1 MWNETYVFVLNKSRY
16 QNFHLSCM
24 KDKWK
29 TKYPTRFEDTLGKKT
44 TPILSNKCCPK
55 KKPTNFGF
63 FLLNLDLVNMC
74 ILDMSIGLWQAMFI

>member
-1 MWNETYVFVLNKSRY
+1 
-16 QNFHLSCM
+16 M

-55 KKPTNFGF
+55 KNLPTLDF
-63 FLLNLDLVNMC
+63 LNL
-74 ILDMSIGLWQAMFI
+74 IWI

>member
-1 MWNETYVFVLNKSRY
+1 MIWNETYAFVLNKSRY

-29 TKYPTRFEDTLGKKT
+29 IKYQTRFEDTLGKKI

-55 KKPTNFGF
+55 KKQPTLVF
-63 FLLNLDLVNMC
+63 FLLNLDLVNMVY
-74 ILDMSIGLWQAMFI
+74 